1 MTDSSGA
8 EDRPPHRLTARALLR
23 SLASTVVLVALYY
36 VLPFDHGSAARAV
49 VILSLGLVTL
59 LALVVYQVHSIIRSR
74 YPGLRAVQ
82 ALATSVPL
90 FLLLFAAT
98 YVAMSAAS
106 DRSFS
111 EPLTRSDALY
121 FTITVFATVGF
132 GDITAKTEV
141 ARLLVTGQMIMNL
154 VVLGLGVRVILS
166 AVDRGR
172 QKKPADPG
180 TVERDG

>member
-1 MTDSSGA
+1 M
-8 EDRPPHRLTARALLR
+8 LR
-23 SLASTVVLVALYY
+23 SLASTTALVALYY

-49 VILSLGLVTL
+49 VILTLGLLTL
-59 LALVVYQVHSIIRSR
+59 LALVVFQVRSIIRSR

-106 DRSFS
+106 DRNFS
-111 EPLTRSDALY
+111 EPLTRTDALY

-132 GDITAKTEV
+132 GDITAKTEA
-141 ARLLVTGQMIMNL
+141 ARLLVSGQMIANL
-154 VVLGLGVRVILS
+154 VVLGLGVRVIVS

-172 QKKPADPG
+172 QKKPADADAIEG
-180 TVERDG
+180 DG